1 MAKRTE
7 KAGTAGRLGARY
19 GVVVRNR
26 IKSIEAHQKEKHE
39 CPSCHHMSV
48 KRVSAG
54 IWECRR
60 CGTKFAAA
68 AYSPKTKK
76 ASAAEAAAAAAAA
89 RAAAK
94 EEDAAQA
101 APAQAVAEQ

>member
-1 MAKRTE
+1 M
-7 KAGTAGRLGARY
+7 GARY

-39 CPSCHHMSV
+39 CPTCHHMSV

-54 IWECRR
+54 IWECHR
-60 CGTKFAAA
+60 CGTKFAAE
-68 AYSPKTKK
+68 AYSPRTRK

-94 EEDAAQA
+94 EADA
-101 APAQAVAEQ
+101 APAPKAEAAEQ